1 MAPNRIEEI
10 KRAKDGLD
18 VLPDLHRYARE
29 GVEAIPDDDFERL
42 KWYGLFHRKATP
54 GYFMLRMRVPN
65 GALTSEQLAAV
76 GEIANRCS
84 RGKADVT
91 TRQNL
96 QLRWLRIEDAP
107 WALQRLAA
115 AGLNT
120 QQSGMD
126 NVRNVVGCPL
136 AGLDAD
142 ELIDTRPLAA
152 RLQQA
157 IVGHKGY
164 SNLPRKFNLAIGG
177 CREDCVRARTHD
189 LAFAPAVLAAVGGAV
204 PGFRVLAGGAM
215 GGREPALAQPL
226 DVFVEPREVVP
237 AAEAVLS
244 VFRDHGPRERRQR
257 TRLKTLLGEWGAER
271 FRAEVEARAGFSLR
285 RGGEDAA
292 VRRGGDHLGVSAQR
306 QPGLRVV
313 GCLVPTGRVEGDDL
327 IAFARLAAEYG
338 SSELRLTV
346 EQNVLIPNV
355 PEARVEALLAE
366 PLLAKYRPRPSP
378 WLRSLVACTGNDY
391 CHFSLIDTKGEAL
404 RLADALERRWE
415 LDDGGVPLAIRVSG
429 CPHAC
434 GQHRT
439 SEIGL
444 LGDRVRGEGGPIAA
458 ADVFAGG
465 RLDGGARLGEPV
477 ARGVTMAA
485 LPDAVAAQ
493 VRALRGEAAVRER
506 APSQA
511 APSGAGAA

>member
-1 MAPNRIEEI
+1 MPPNRIEEI
-10 KRAKDGLD
+10 KSAKDGLD

-54 GYFMLRMRVPN
+54 GYFMLRMRIPN

-76 GEIANRCS
+76 GEIANRCG

-96 QLRWLRIEDAP
+96 QLRWIRIEDAP

-177 CREDCVRARTHD
+177 CREDCVQARTHD
-189 LAFAPAVLAAVGGAV
+189 LAFAPATRADGGAAVR
-204 PGFRVLAGGAM
+204 GFNVLAGGAM

-226 DVFVEPREVVP
+226 DVFAEPREVVP
-237 AAEAVLS
+237 VAEAVLA
-244 VFRDHGPRERRQR
+244 VYRDRGPRERRQR
-257 TRLKTLLGEWGAER
+257 TRLKALLGEWGAER
-271 FRAEVEARAGFSLR
+271 FRAAVEARAGFPLR
-285 RGGEDAA
+285 RAGEAA
-292 VRRGGDHLGVSAQR
+292 TARRGGDHVGVAAQR

-313 GCLVPTGRVEGDDL
+313 GCLVPAGRIGGDDL

-338 SSELRLTV
+338 SSELRLTI

-355 PEARVEALLAE
+355 PEERLEALLAE

-378 WLRSLVACTGNDY
+378 WLRSLVTCTGNDY

-404 RLADALERRWE
+404 RLADALERRYE
-415 LDDGGVPLAIRVSG
+415 LDDGGVPLRIRMSG

-434 GQHRT
+434 GQHRAG
-439 SEIGL
+439 EIGL
-444 LGDRVRGEGGPIAA
+444 LGDRVRGEDGPADA

-465 RLDGGARLGEPV
+465 RLGDDARLGDPV
-477 ARGVTMAA
+477 ARGVTMAD
-485 LPDAVAAQ
+485 LPEAVAAQ
-493 VRALRGEAAVRER
+493 VRALRGEAALRER
-506 APSQA
+506 ATSQA
-511 APSGAGAA
+511 PRGARVV